1 MLTAQPA
8 NEGSRVVYSYDVFWG
23 LSDTTWST
31 RWDAYLKMP
40 GAGRVHWFSI
50 LNSLLVVVVMAAI
63 VAMIMARTVRRD
75 LARYEAAL
83 DGGSAPGKA
92 DADESGW
99 KMVAGDV
106 FRAPPAALALAVHVG
121 SGVQI
126 AASGAVTLAFA
137 ALGFLSPAARGSLIT
152 AALALYLAMGAAAGY
167 AATWLW
173 AASTRARDGWPRVC
187 WRVACFFPGVSALCL
202 CGLNVLLAA
211 YGSSGALPIGFFFS
225 LALVWVVIS
234 IPLAYVGGA
243 LAARREP
250 APQPT
255 REFSCFLELPVEAE
269 NSQTTNQ
276 PTNQPT
282 NHSPTTTEMKIA
294 GTNQIPRHVPPPH
307 WASRP
312 EVLFLAAG
320 LLPFGTIFVELY
332 FLMTSLWQGALS
344 LSVFALFAEAAA
356 SAETSLKTSASYLA
370 LTQPSKLT

>member
-1 MLTAQPA
+1 
-8 NEGSRVVYSYDVFWG
+8 
-23 LSDTTWST
+23 
-31 RWDAYLKMP
+31 MP

-50 LNSLLVVVVMAAI
+50 LNSLLVVVVMAAV

-75 LARYEAAL
+75 LARYEAML
-83 DGGSAPGKA
+83 DGGAAPGKA

-106 FRAPPAALALAVHVG
+106 FRAPPAALRLAVHVG

-167 AATWLW
+167 TATWLW
-173 AASTRARDGWPRVC
+173 GASTRSRDGWPRVC

-202 CGLNVLLAA
+202 CGLNVLLAG

-225 LALVWVVIS
+225 LALVWIVIS

-250 APQPT
+250 APHPT
-255 REFSCFLELPVEAE
+255 R
-269 NSQTTNQ
+269 
-276 PTNQPT
+276 
-282 NHSPTTTEMKIA
+282 
-294 GTNQIPRHVPPPH
+294 TNQIPRHVPPPH

-312 EVLFLAAG
+312 AVLFLAAG
-320 LLPFGTIFVELY
+320 ILPFGTIFVELY
-332 FLMTSLWQGALS
+332 FLMTSLWQGAYWPPPRRLQSPCDLLNFLQTLRLYPALAQLPS
-344 LSVFALFAEAAA
+344 LTLPPAPPAARRQA
-356 SAETSLKTSASYLA
+356 TSTTSLVSSGSSAS
-370 LTQPSKLT
+370 SRS